1 MDDWERLPGV
11 EVERL
16 GVAVT
21 RDGKIALVVDAEDGP
36 ISLILDQS
44 LARDVSL
51 GIVRKLNECAQ
62 RSRQ

>member
-44 LARDVSL
+44 LARDVAL

>member
-51 GIVRKLNECAQ
+51 CIVRKLNECAQ